1 MSAYIFIDAE
11 NVKPEIGFTA
21 VEKFSCEYF
30 VEQVEII
37 GNESNISSKYLEAGN
52 QYQIKNCFFGK
63 NSADTW
69 LCTEIAKTIFEKP
82 DVDVIIIISSD
93 RDFLAAVKLV
103 TDKKKKIIF
112 VSDGNGHKNLKS
124 LLYDLRINPDLIEL
138 VDFKNISLP
147 EKKKGTNNSMEIFSP
162 NPAINKI
169 RELCKKPL
177 PSHSKN
183 FFTKNEANIQ
193 FIPVTHAGKE
203 IAIPFMEGINLST
216 FTNILI
222 ALKIIPNGRTLLKI
236 IDENAFKIENNCV
249 YRVETIEPAEKDE
262 NAFNAVIDY
271 FTAHAAE
278 SKNIFI
284 KCKGNLQEIPFVDG
298 ISLEIFS
305 ELLKG
310 YEISN
315 DAEEIKK
322 IIADSFLDLRDDK
335 IYFKSEETFSEE
347 LNAVLKKIPI
357 QALEF
362 IRKHQ
367 DKLQL
372 VSITHNDTVA
382 KVPFADGMHLGI
394 FVNMLRTLQI
404 IGKKANSSNVLE
416 NNGFTVINNF
426 VYKK

>member
-11 NVKPEIGFTA
+11 NVKPEIGFMA

-30 VEQVEII
+30 VEQVEVI

-52 QYQIKNCFFGK
+52 QYQVKNCFFGK

-82 DVDVIIIISSD
+82 EVDVIIIISSD

-112 VSDGNGHKNLKS
+112 VSDGNGHKNLKA

-147 EKKKGTNNSMEIFSP
+147 EKKKGAGNSVEIFSP
-162 NPAINKI
+162 NPAINKLC
-169 RELCKKPL
+169 ELCKKPL

-193 FIPVTHAGKE
+193 FIPVTHDGKE

-216 FTNILI
+216 LTNILM

-236 IDENAFKIENNCV
+236 LDENALTIENNCV
-249 YRVETIEPAEKDE
+249 YHVKTIDTSEPEED
-262 NAFNAVIDY
+262 AFNAVIDY

-284 KCKGNLQEIPFVDG
+284 KFKGNLQEIPFVDG

-310 YEISN
+310 YEIST
-315 DAEEIKK
+315 DAAEIKK

-335 IYFKSEETFSEE
+335 IYFKSEETFSDE
-347 LNAVLKKIPI
+347 LNDALKKIPP
-357 QALEF
+357 QALEY

-367 DKLQL
+367 ETLQL
-372 VSITHNDTVA
+372 VSIAHND
-382 KVPFADGMHLGI
+382 KISKIPFADGMHLGI

-404 IGKKANSSNVLE
+404 IGKKVSSVKLLE
-416 NNGFTVINNF
+416 DNGFTVENNF